1 MGWRPCSANVP
12 ETGPL
17 LRLRGVSRVFGGIRA
32 VDALDLDIAA
42 DSIVGLI
49 GPNGAGKTT
58 VLNLISGLLHP
69 SSGAI
74 VFDGQ
79 ALQRA
84 AAFRVA
90 RLGITRTYQHIRLFG
105 GLSAAENVVV
115 GQHLR
120 RPSMVFSRLF
130 MLPSATRE
138 ARAALDRARAL
149 LADVGLSGKEDTP
162 AAALSYGDRRRL
174 EIARA
179 LASQPRLL
187 LLDEPAAGMPTG
199 ETARLMDLIRD
210 LPRRG
215 VAVLL
220 VEHNMDLVMNVCDR
234 VAVLNFGRKIADD
247 VPSAIRADPAVVEAY
262 LGADETPRTEAPP

>member
-1 MGWRPCSANVP
+1 MSEPVA
-12 ETGPL
+12 L
-17 LRLRGVSRVFGGIRA
+17 LQLSNVSRAFGGIHA
-32 VDALDLDIAA
+32 VDQLDLAVA
-42 DSIVGLI
+42 PNSVVGLI

-58 VLNLISGLLHP
+58 VLNMISGLLHP

-74 VFDGQ
+74 GFDGQ
-79 ALQRA
+79 EIQRS

-90 RLGITRTYQHIRLFG
+90 ALGITRTYQHIRLFR
-105 GLSAAENVVV
+105 GLSAVENVVV

-120 RPSMVFSRLF
+120 RRAMILPRLL
-130 MLPSATRE
+130 MLPSAAREGRE
-138 ARAALDRARAL
+138 AVDRARAL
-149 LADVGLSGKEDTP
+149 LAEVGLSGKEDAP
-162 AAALSYGDRRRL
+162 AAALAYGDQRRL

-179 LASQPRLL
+179 LASRPRLL
-187 LLDEPAAGMPTG
+187 LLDEPAAGMPTS

-220 VEHNMDLVMNVCDR
+220 VEHNMDVVMNVCER

-247 VPSAIRADPAVVEAY
+247 SPSVIRADPAVIEAY
-262 LGADETPRTEAPP
+262 LGAEETEAPV

>member
-1 MGWRPCSANVP
+1 VP
-12 ETGPL
+12 EPVAL
-17 LRLRGVSRVFGGIRA
+17 LHVRDVSRVFGGIRA
-32 VDALDLDIAA
+32 VDALSLDVHTA
-42 DSIVGLI
+42 SIVGLI

-74 VFDGQ
+74 EFDGHQIQ
-79 ALQRA
+79 AA
-84 AAFRVA
+84 PAFRVA
-90 RLGITRTYQHIRLFG
+90 RLGITRTYQHIRLFRD
-105 GLSAAENVVV
+105 LSAAENVVV

-120 RPSMVFSRLF
+120 RPSLALPRLF

-138 ARAALDRARAL
+138 AREALQRARML
-149 LADVGLSGKEDTP
+149 LADVGLGGKEDAP
-162 AAALSYGDRRRL
+162 AAMLSYGDQRRL

-187 LLDEPAAGMPTG
+187 LLDEPAAGMPRS
-199 ETARLMDLIRD
+199 ETARLMDLIHD

-220 VEHNMDLVMNVCDR
+220 VEHNMDVVMTVCDR
-234 VAVLNFGRKIADD
+234 VAVLNFGRKIADGPPA
-247 VPSAIRADPAVVEAY
+247 VIRADPAVIEAY
-262 LGADETPRTEAPP
+262 LG